1 MPADLIPASAFR
13 TPPSNG
19 GVRIRFW
26 DRDFN
31 LVADNAAGDVS
42 AAQFLTVDEPAGR
55 TAFRLEPLSSSAD

>member
-1 MPADLIPASAFR
+1 MPADLIPAIAFR
-13 TPPSNG
+13 TPPSDG

-42 AAQFLTVDEPAGR
+42 AAQFLTVDTGAGR
-55 TAFRLEPLSSSAD
+55 KAFRLDPMSSSAD

>member
-31 LVADNAAGDVS
+31 LVADNAAGDMS
-42 AAQFLTVDEPAGR
+42 AARFLTVDTDAGR
-55 TAFRLEPLSSSAD
+55 NAFRLDPMSSSAD